1 MVVPAPLP
9 TRHSVGSGPDR
20 RAAAPEGGSGDPL
33 AALGDAEQQLGQLGA
48 EGIAGA
54 LQLAQIGGG
63 GGERGVVEGV
73 LDVLDRRPHL
83 AEQPGVAVA
92 QRVDRA
98 PRRELGLGGRL
109 GDQPGDVA
117 GAERLVAEAAGEDG
131 AVRPGGDLAA
141 VRVGPVLGSVSP
153 AAR

>member
-1 MVVPAPLP
+1 VVVPAPLP

-20 RAAAPEGGSGDPL
+20 RAAAPERGSGDPL
-33 AALGDAEQQLGQLGA
+33 AALADAEQQLRELGA

-73 LDVLDRRPHL
+73 LDVFDRRPHL

-92 QRVDRA
+92 QGVDRA
-98 PRRELGLGGRL
+98 PGREVGLGGRP

-117 GAERLVAEAAGEDG
+117 GAEGVVAEAAGEDG
-131 AVRPGGDLAA
+131 AF
-141 VRVGPVLGSVSP
+141 S
-153 AAR
+153 